1 MSLKEELTALLYKYG
16 LSEVKREFD
25 TVYNDV
31 INKYISE
38 LTIQGFTVHN
48 SVPAVAVAAAVAV
61 VEESV
66 PVVTEATAVT
76 EATQATQ
83 ATQATE
89 VTEEPVKEE
98 KKFNITEYKKWQ
110 RQQEKSRKEY
120 MKQNKISLKEL
131 FTKENI
137 EQWLSEGKTYAHIA
151 REYLGIKQD
160 TISAFAK
167 QHGIDKKKS
176 TT

>member
-1 MSLKEELTALLYKYG
+1 MSLNEELTVLLYKYG

-25 TVYNDV
+25 IVYNDV

-38 LTIQGFTVHN
+38 LTTHGFTVHN
-48 SVPAVAVAAAVAV
+48 SVPAVAVEAAV

-66 PVVTEATAVT
+66 PVVTEAT
-76 EATQATQ
+76 Q

-89 VTEEPVKEE
+89 ATELSEEPVPVKEE